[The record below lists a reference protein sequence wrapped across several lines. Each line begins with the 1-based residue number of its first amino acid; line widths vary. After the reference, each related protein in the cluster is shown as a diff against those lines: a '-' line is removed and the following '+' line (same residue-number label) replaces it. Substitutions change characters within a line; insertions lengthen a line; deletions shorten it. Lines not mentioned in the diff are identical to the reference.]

1 MKAICDF
8 QKVRCF
14 TNTDVNEK
22 VYSFNK
28 TKRKHTY
35 SPISYKRI
43 ICNNRDPSWI
53 NKNIKKKQINNK
65 NPAYKFYCHSKN
77 NSRVFQNFQFLQSKL
92 SFLMKKH
99 THKIMLF
106 FVTDPATSPKSH
118 WSPRGMIYL
127 NNIRI
132 PRISLL
138 LHHKT
143 ISSYKYLQ

>member
-1 MKAICDF
+1 MKAICEF

-53 NKNIKKKQINNK
+53 NKNI
-65 NPAYKFYCHSKN
+65 
-77 NSRVFQNFQFLQSKL
+77 
-92 SFLMKKH
+92 
-99 THKIMLF
+99 
-106 FVTDPATSPKSH
+106 
-118 WSPRGMIYL
+118 
-127 NNIRI
+127 
-132 PRISLL
+132 
-138 LHHKT
+138 
-143 ISSYKYLQ
+143 

>member
-14 TNTDVNEK
+14 ANTDVNEK

-53 NKNIKKKQINNK
+53 NKNIKKKNRSTTKILHTNFIVTAKITLVHFKIFNSF
-65 NPAYKFYCHSKN
+65 NPS
-77 NSRVFQNFQFLQSKL
+77 
-92 SFLMKKH
+92 
-99 THKIMLF
+99 
-106 FVTDPATSPKSH
+106 
-118 WSPRGMIYL
+118 
-127 NNIRI
+127 
-132 PRISLL
+132 
-138 LHHKT
+138 
-143 ISSYKYLQ
+143 